1 MSDPG
6 QNPLTIKR
14 LLRPHLRSL
23 SLGVLV
29 VAGGSVAD
37 LLQPWP
43 LKIIIDTVLKARTS
57 NRAWLNG
64 VVVGLAGSDPLA
76 ILRLAALAVLAIAAL
91 GAACSYAEKS
101 LTTTVGQKVLH
112 EMRRTLFAQI
122 QRLSLAYRDRHQ
134 TGDLTSR
141 VTGDIDS
148 VQSFLASGLLG
159 ALVSVLTLFGMIGV
173 MFYIDW
179 KFTLIALSIM
189 PLMFAVVFTYTRKIK
204 KASRAVRKKE
214 GEMASIIQEVFSAVR
229 VVKAFAREDY
239 EQRRYE
245 VESMESVGIAL
256 RARGLKAKLSP
267 MVEMLVAGGTCMVL
281 WFGARMVLDG
291 SLSTGSLV
299 VFVLYLGKMYKPMQE
314 LSKITDTYTK
324 AAVAWERIQEVLQTK
339 RDIEDLPGAVPAPPF
354 QGSIEFDHVAF
365 GYGPRLPVLHDVSF
379 LIGPGEM
386 AALVGPTGSGKST
399 ITSLVARFYDP
410 TAGVVKID
418 GFDIRQLQLSTLR
431 RQIGFV
437 LQETLLFHGTIATN
451 IAYGKSGATMDEIV
465 HAAELANASEFI
477 DKMPDGYD
485 TVVGERGV
493 TLSGGQRQRIAI
505 ARALIRSLPILILDE
520 PTTGLDAESEQLV
533 FDALDRLLEGRT
545 SIVIA
550 HRLATIQRADRIF
563 VIDDGAI
570 VETGKHDE
578 LLAKGGVYSKLY
590 GIQFRVRERAT
601 AAAAAGADS

>member
-1 MSDPG
+1 
-6 QNPLTIKR
+6 
-14 LLRPHLRSL
+14 
-23 SLGVLV
+23 
-29 VAGGSVAD
+29 
-37 LLQPWP
+37 
-43 LKIIIDTVLKARTS
+43 
-57 NRAWLNG
+57 
-64 VVVGLAGSDPLA
+64 
-76 ILRLAALAVLAIAAL
+76 
-91 GAACSYAEKS
+91 
-101 LTTTVGQKVLH
+101 
-112 EMRRTLFAQI
+112 
-122 QRLSLAYRDRHQ
+122 
-134 TGDLTSR
+134 
-141 VTGDIDS
+141 
-148 VQSFLASGLLG
+148 
-159 ALVSVLTLFGMIGV
+159 MIGV

-179 KFTLIALSIM
+179 QFTLIALSIM
-189 PLMFAVVFTYTRKIK
+189 PLLFAVVFIYTRKIK

-245 VESMESVGIAL
+245 LESMESVGIAL

-267 MVEMLVAGGTCMVL
+267 MVEMIVAGGTCMVL

-291 SLSTGSLV
+291 SLSTGSLI
-299 VFVLYLGKMYKPMQE
+299 VFVLYLGRMYKPMQE
-314 LSKITDTYTK
+314 LSKMTDTYTK

-354 QGSIEFDHVAF
+354 QGGIEFDHVAF
-365 GYGPRLPVLHDVSF
+365 GYGPKLPVLHDVSF
-379 LIGPGEM
+379 RIAPGEM

-418 GFDIRQLQLSTLR
+418 GFDIRQLQQSTLR
-431 RQIGFV
+431 QQIGFV

-465 HAAELANASEFI
+465 RAAELANASEFI

-533 FDALDRLLEGRT
+533 FDALNRLMEGKT

-550 HRLATIQRADRIF
+550 HRLATIQRADKIF
-563 VIDDGAI
+563 VIEGGEI
-570 VETGKHDE
+570 VETGKHEE
-578 LLAKGGVYSKLY
+578 LLAKGGLYAKLHD
-590 GIQFRVRERAT
+590 IQFRVQERAT
-601 AAAAAGADS
+601 EAETASGGS

>member
-1 MSDPG
+1 MPDPG

-57 NRAWLNG
+57 KAWLNG
-64 VVVGLAGSDPLA
+64 VVVGLAGNDPLA

-91 GAACSYAEKS
+91 GACCSYAEKS

-112 EMRRTLFAQI
+112 EMRRTLYAQI
-122 QRLSLAYRDRHQ
+122 QRLSLAYRDRQQ
-134 TGDLTSR
+134 TGDLISR

-148 VQSFLASGLLG
+148 VQTFLASGLLG
-159 ALVSVLTLFGMIGV
+159 ALVSMLTLFGMIGV

-179 KFTLIALSIM
+179 KFTLMALSIM
-189 PLMFAVVFTYTRKIK
+189 PLLFAVVFTYTRKIK

-267 MVEMLVAGGTCMVL
+267 MVEMIVAGGTCMVL

-291 SLSTGSLV
+291 SLSTGSLI
-299 VFVLYLGKMYKPMQE
+299 VFVLYLGRMYKPMQE
-314 LSKITDTYTK
+314 LSKMTDTYTK

-354 QGSIEFDHVAF
+354 QGGIEFDHVAF
-365 GYGPRLPVLHDVSF
+365 SYGPKSPVLRDVSF
-379 LIGPGEM
+379 RIAPGEM

-418 GFDIRQLQLSTLR
+418 GFDIRQFQQSTLR
-431 RQIGFV
+431 QQIGFV

-451 IAYGKSGATMDEIV
+451 IAYGKAGATMEEIV
-465 HAAELANASEFI
+465 RAAELANASEFI

-520 PTTGLDAESEQLV
+520 PTTGLDAESEERV
-533 FDALDRLLEGRT
+533 FDALGRLLEGKT

-563 VIDDGAI
+563 VIEDGGI
-570 VETGKHDE
+570 VETGKHEE
-578 LLAKGGVYSKLY
+578 LLAKGGVYARLHD
-590 GIQFRVRERAT
+590 IQFRTHEWTPEPQT
-601 AAAAAGADS
+601 ASADL

>member
-1 MSDPG
+1 MPDPG

-14 LLRPHLRSL
+14 LLRPHLRAL

-57 NRAWLNG
+57 KTWLNG
-64 VVVGLAGSDPLA
+64 VVVGLAGDHPLA
-76 ILRLAALAVLAIAAL
+76 ILRLAAVAVLVIAAL

-101 LTTTVGQKVLH
+101 LTTTIGQKVLH
-112 EMRRTLFAQI
+112 EMRRTLYAQI
-122 QRLSLAYRDRHQ
+122 QRLSLAYRDRQQ
-134 TGDLTSR
+134 TGDLISR

-148 VQSFLASGLLG
+148 VQTFLASGLLST
-159 ALVSVLTLFGMIGV
+159 LVSLLTLFGMVGV
-173 MFYIDW
+173 MFYINW
-179 KFTLIALSIM
+179 KFTLMALSIM
-189 PLMFAVVFTYTRKIK
+189 PLLFAVVFTYTRKIK

-245 VESMESVGIAL
+245 LESMESVGIAL

-267 MVEMLVAGGTCMVL
+267 MVEMIVAAGTCMVL

-291 SLSTGSLV
+291 SLSTGSLI
-299 VFVLYLGKMYKPMQE
+299 VFVLYLGRMYKPMQE
-314 LSKITDTYTK
+314 LSKMTDTYTK
-324 AAVAWERIQEVLQTK
+324 AAVAWERIQEVMQTK
-339 RDIEDLPGAVPAPPF
+339 RDVEDLPGAVPAPPF
-354 QGSIEFDHVAF
+354 LGGIEFDHVAF
-365 GYGPRLPVLHDVSF
+365 SYGPGLPVLHDVSF
-379 LIGPGEM
+379 GIEPGEM
-386 AALVGPTGSGKST
+386 VALVGPTGSGKST

-410 TAGVVKID
+410 TAGVVRID
-418 GFDIRQLQLSTLR
+418 GSDIRQLQQSTLR

-451 IAYGKSGATMDEIV
+451 IAYGKSGATMEEIV

-520 PTTGLDAESEQLV
+520 PTSGLDAESEQLV
-533 FDALDRLLEGRT
+533 FDALGRLMEGKT

-550 HRLATIQRADRIF
+550 HRLATIERADRII
-563 VIDDGAI
+563 VIEDGGI

-578 LLAKGGVYSKLY
+578 LLAKGGLY
-590 GIQFRVRERAT
+590 ARLHAFQFRVHERTPESQT
-601 AAAAAGADS
+601 ASADV

>member
-14 LLRPHLRSL
+14 LLRPHLRAL

-57 NRAWLNG
+57 KTWLNG
-64 VVVGLAGSDPLA
+64 VVVGLAGDNPLA

-101 LTTTVGQKVLH
+101 LTTTIGQKVLH
-112 EMRRTLFAQI
+112 EMRRTLYAQI
-122 QRLSLAYRDRHQ
+122 QRLSLAYRDRQQ
-134 TGDLTSR
+134 TGDLVSR

-148 VQSFLASGLLG
+148 VQTFLASGLLST
-159 ALVSVLTLFGMIGV
+159 LVSLLTLFGMIGV
-173 MFYIDW
+173 MFYINW

-189 PLMFAVVFTYTRKIK
+189 PLLFAVVFTYTRKIK

-214 GEMASIIQEVFSAVR
+214 GEMASIVQEVFSAVR

-267 MVEMLVAGGTCMVL
+267 MVEMIVAAGTCMVL

-291 SLSTGSLV
+291 SLSTGSLI
-299 VFVLYLGKMYKPMQE
+299 VFVLYLGRMYKPMQE
-314 LSKITDTYTK
+314 LSKMTDTYTK

-339 RDIEDLPGAVPAPPF
+339 RDVEDLPGAVPAPPF

-365 GYGPRLPVLHDVSF
+365 SYGPGLPVLHDVSF
-379 LIGPGEM
+379 RIAPGET

-418 GFDIRQLQLSTLR
+418 GIDIRQLQQSTLR
-431 RQIGFV
+431 QQIGFV

-451 IAYGKSGATMDEIV
+451 IAYGKSGATMEEIV

-520 PTTGLDAESEQLV
+520 PTSGLDAESERLV
-533 FDALDRLLEGRT
+533 FDALGRLMEGKT

-550 HRLATIQRADRIF
+550 HRLATIQRADKIF
-563 VIDDGAI
+563 VIEDGVI
-570 VETGKHDE
+570 VEAGKHDE
-578 LLAKGGVYSKLY
+578 LLAKGGVYAKLHA
-590 GIQFRVRERAT
+590 IQFRTHERT
-601 AAAAAGADS
+601 PESQTGGADV

>member
-1 MSDPG
+1 MSDVG

-14 LLRPHLRSL
+14 LLRPHLKSL

-43 LKIIIDTVLKARTS
+43 LKIIIDTVLKARAA
-57 NRAWLNG
+57 NGWLHDA
-64 VVVGLAGSDPLA
+64 VVGFAGNEPLA
-76 ILRLAALAVLAIAAL
+76 ILRLAAVAVLGIAAL
-91 GAACSYAEKS
+91 GASCSYAEKS
-101 LTTTVGQKVLH
+101 LTTTVGQGVLH
-112 EMRRTLFAQI
+112 EMRRTLYAQI
-122 QRLSLAYRDRHQ
+122 QRLSLAYRDSTP
-134 TGDLTSR
+134 TGDLISR

-179 KFTLIALSIM
+179 RFTLIALSIM
-189 PLMFAVVFTYTRKIK
+189 PLLFAVVFTYTRKIK

-214 GEMASIIQEVFSAVR
+214 GEMASIIQEVFAAVR

-245 VESMESVGIAL
+245 VESMESVDIAL
-256 RARGLKAKLSP
+256 AARGLKAKLSP
-267 MVEMLVAGGTCMVL
+267 MVEMIVAGGTCMVL

-291 SLSTGSLV
+291 SLSTGSLI
-299 VFVLYLGKMYKPMQE
+299 VFVLYLGRMYKPMQE
-314 LSKITDTYTK
+314 LSKMIDTYTK
-324 AAVAWERIQEVLQTK
+324 AAVAWERIQEVLHTK
-339 RDIEDLPGAVPAPPF
+339 RDIEDLPGAVAAPPF

-365 GYGPRLPVLHDVSF
+365 SYGPKLPVLHDVSF
-379 LIGPGEM
+379 RIAPGEM

-418 GFDIRQLQLSTLR
+418 GFDIRQLQQSTLR

-451 IAYGKSGATMDEIV
+451 IAYGKSGATMEEIV
-465 HAAELANASEFI
+465 RAAELANASEFI

-485 TVVGERGV
+485 TVVGERGA

-520 PTTGLDAESEQLV
+520 PTTGLDAESERLV
-533 FDALDRLLEGRT
+533 FDALARLMEGKT

-550 HRLATIQRADRIF
+550 HRLATIQRADKIF
-563 VIDDGAI
+563 VIENGEI

-578 LLAKGGVYSKLY
+578 LLAKGGLY
-590 GIQFRVRERAT
+590 ARLHAIQFRVQERTPEPQT
-601 AAAAAGADS
+601 ASAEL

>member
-1 MSDPG
+1 MPDPG

-57 NRAWLNG
+57 RTWLNG
-64 VVVGLAGSDPLA
+64 MVVGLAGNDPLA

-91 GAACSYAEKS
+91 GACCSYAEKS
-101 LTTTVGQKVLH
+101 LTTTIGQKVLH
-112 EMRRTLFAQI
+112 EMRRTLYAQI
-122 QRLSLAYRDRHQ
+122 QRLSLAYRDRQQ
-134 TGDLTSR
+134 TGDLISR

-148 VQSFLASGLLG
+148 VQSFLASGLLST
-159 ALVSVLTLFGMIGV
+159 LVSLLTLFGMIGV

-179 KFTLIALSIM
+179 QFTLIALSIM
-189 PLMFAVVFTYTRKIK
+189 PLLFAVVFTYTRKIK

-267 MVEMLVAGGTCMVL
+267 MVEMIVAGGTC
-281 WFGARMVLDG
+281 MVLDG
-291 SLSTGSLV
+291 SLSTGSLI
-299 VFVLYLGKMYKPMQE
+299 VFVLYLGRMYKPMQE
-314 LSKITDTYTK
+314 LSKMTDTYTK
-324 AAVAWERIQEVLQTK
+324 AAVAWERIQEVLRTK

-365 GYGPRLPVLHDVSF
+365 GYGPKSPVLHDVSF
-379 LIGPGEM
+379 RIAPGEM

-418 GFDIRQLQLSTLR
+418 GFDIRHLQQSTLR
-431 RQIGFV
+431 QQIGFV

-451 IAYGKSGATMDEIV
+451 IAYGKSGATMEEIV
-465 HAAELANASEFI
+465 RAAELANASEFI

-533 FDALDRLLEGRT
+533 FDALGRLMEGKT

-563 VIDDGAI
+563 VIEGGEI
-570 VETGKHDE
+570 VETGKHAE
-578 LLAKGGVYSKLY
+578 LLAKGGVYARLHD
-590 GIQFRVRERAT
+590 IQFRDRERAT
-601 AAAAAGADS
+601 VTAN